1 MFDKVKSFQNPKEGR
16 YLFVTLSHWPSRR
29 EATKLL
35 KISGGDD
42 PQANL
47 SVAPAPLN
55 SGSQGTITI
64 RAPANAVGFRL
75 AKRHRR

>member
-1 MFDKVKSFQNPKEGR
+1 M
-16 YLFVTLSHWPSRR
+16 
-29 EATKLL
+29 L
-35 KISGGDD
+35 KISGGAD

-55 SGSQGTITI
+55 RGSQGTITI